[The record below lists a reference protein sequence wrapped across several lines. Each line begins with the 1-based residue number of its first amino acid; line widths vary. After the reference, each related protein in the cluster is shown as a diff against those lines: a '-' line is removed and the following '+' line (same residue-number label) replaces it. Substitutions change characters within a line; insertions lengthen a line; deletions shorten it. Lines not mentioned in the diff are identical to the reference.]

1 MVVVLHGGFFQG
13 AVAAL
18 DLAISA
24 GMSRFGEVVPDAVLV
39 VQAFEN
45 TLPGIALLKYYRNV
59 CDPLSISYFINLAGH
74 CSQDPAQTM
83 RRQHSLWPA
92 AATRRRPAYWCG

>member
-1 MVVVLHGGFFQG
+1 MVVVLHGGFFQD

-45 TLPGIALLKYYRNV
+45 TLPGITLLKCYRNV

-74 CSQDPAQTM
+74 C
-83 RRQHSLWPA
+83 RQCA
-92 AATRRRPAYWCG
+92 ASIPYGLRLQPGEGQLTGVVSGHK